1 FYCYNLFMSEVIL
14 KVANLSVEFDGHRVL
29 DGVSFSVKPG
39 EVLAVVGPNGAG
51 KSVMFRALLGLI
63 PYSGDVDWQPGVNI
77 GYVPQKLAIERAL
90 PLTVKEFL
98 HFKSGDTDEKEI
110 LQALESVGIKTA
122 VSNQSHLEHHIL
134 NRRLSMLSGGEFQR
148 VLIAWSLLGNPDIL
162 LFDEPTA
169 GVDIGGEETIYNLL
183 RQLHDQ
189 RDLTIILISHDLN
202 IVYKYANQVICL
214 NQKIVCSG
222 IPSQVLNSESLA
234 ALYGEEATVYHHPH
248 AMHHE

>member
-1 FYCYNLFMSEVIL
+1 MPAEPIL
-14 KVANLSVEFDGHRVL
+14 KVANLSVEFDGQRVL
-29 DGVSFSVKPG
+29 DGVNFSASRG

-63 PYSGDVDWQPGVNI
+63 PYTGDVDWRPGVSI

-98 HFKSGDTDEKEI
+98 HLKPGQVENREI
-110 LQALESVGIKTA
+110 LSALESVGVKTGP
-122 VSNQSHLEHHIL
+122 VNEHHLEHHIL
-134 NRRLSMLSGGEFQR
+134 NRRLGMLSGGEFQR
-148 VLIAWSLLGNPDIL
+148 VLIAWSLLSSPDIL

-169 GVDIGGEETIYNLL
+169 SVDIGGEETIYNLL
-183 RQLHDQ
+183 RHLHDQ

-214 NQKIVCSG
+214 NQKVVCSG

-234 ALYGEEATVYHHPH
+234 ALYGEEAAVYHHPH

>member
-1 FYCYNLFMSEVIL
+1 MPAEQIL
-14 KVANLSVEFDGHRVL
+14 KVDNLSVEFDGQRVL

-63 PYSGDVDWQPGVNI
+63 PYSGDVDWRPGVNI

-98 HFKSGDTDEKEI
+98 RLKPGQVENQEI
-110 LQALESVGIKTA
+110 LSALESVGVKTGPA
-122 VSNQSHLEHHIL
+122 NEHHLERHIL
-134 NRRLSMLSGGEFQR
+134 NRRLGMLSGGEFQR
-148 VLIAWSLLGNPDIL
+148 VLIAWSLIGNPDIL

-169 GVDIGGEETIYNLL
+169 GVDIGGEGTIYNLL

-214 NQKIVCSG
+214 NQKLVCTG

-234 ALYGEEATVYHHPH
+234 ALYGQEAAVYHHPH
-248 AMHHE
+248 AMHHESR